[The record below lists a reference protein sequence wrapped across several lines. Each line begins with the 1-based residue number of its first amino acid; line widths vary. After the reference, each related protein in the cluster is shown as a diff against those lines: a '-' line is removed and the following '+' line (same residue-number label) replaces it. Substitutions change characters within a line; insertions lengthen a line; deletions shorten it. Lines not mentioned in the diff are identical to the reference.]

1 MKQFCD
7 KAAFVLSL
15 VCALFTIC
23 LIALV
28 VTEAEQLLKSET
40 AKLTS
45 TAIAAVR

>member
-7 KAAFVLSL
+7 KAAFVLNL

-28 VTEAEQLLKSET
+28 VTEAEGLLKNET
-40 AKLTS
+40 AGVTG
-45 TAIAAVR
+45 TAVVVVR